1 MAIENV
7 PFKEAQEI
15 MQKRVYRNREE
26 INRGRENNREER
38 SFSWR
43 IVERGWGHGNNDV
56 NEGGGNK

>member
-15 MQKRVYRNREE
+15 MQKRVHRNRKK

-38 SFSWR
+38 SFSGR
-43 IVERGWGHGNNDV
+43 IVERGW
-56 NEGGGNK
+56 E